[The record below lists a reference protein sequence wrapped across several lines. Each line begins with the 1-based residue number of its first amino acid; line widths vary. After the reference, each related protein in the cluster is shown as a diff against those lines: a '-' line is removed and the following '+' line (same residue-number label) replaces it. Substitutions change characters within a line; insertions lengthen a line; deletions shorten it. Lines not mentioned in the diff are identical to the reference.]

1 LAAQARP
8 AMIVLRE
15 SRATAARLRRDLPR
29 GRRRARNDMTRTL
42 VFALAA
48 AASLLGPSMASAQQT
63 IRVGWTIPAEESK
76 YWMMRRP
83 EQFPDLG
90 KGYKVEWVQFQG
102 TAPMVQAMAAGALDC
117 STQGVLSMAQGAIQ
131 ANLETYIVAQHVGEK
146 PGSFSVYWAVKEDSP
161 IKTIADM
168 KGKSVGINVFGSG
181 IYGPMA
187 LLLKRNGVDAEKD
200 IKLVETGFPASEDAI
215 RSGRVDVGVLN
226 QPFAARAEAKGGLRK
241 LFALEDQQKNIAG
254 MGKAMADRD
263 ETLKV
268 VSEVTKAPVQVLDTY
283 LLKPNDFARE
293 PGAKPNFDGIQAML
307 DIYAETGMLSKK
319 LDAQKFKHPTI
330 VAPLQ

>member
-1 LAAQARP
+1 
-8 AMIVLRE
+8 
-15 SRATAARLRRDLPR
+15 
-29 GRRRARNDMTRTL
+29 
-42 VFALAA
+42 
-48 AASLLGPSMASAQQT
+48 
-63 IRVGWTIPAEESK
+63 
-76 YWMMRRP
+76 
-83 EQFPDLG
+83 
-90 KGYKVEWVQFQG
+90 
-102 TAPMVQAMAAGALDC
+102 
-117 STQGVLSMAQGAIQ
+117 
-131 ANLETYIVAQHVGEK
+131 
-146 PGSFSVYWAVKEDSP
+146 VKDDSP

-241 LFALEDQQKNIAG
+241 LFALEDQQKNIVHIMEVCRKDFVDKNPGLVRSYVRDLTAG
-254 MGKAMADRD
+254 MGKAMANRD

-268 VSEVTKAPVQVLDTY
+268 VSEVTKAPVAVLDTY

-293 PGAKPNFDGIQAML
+293 AGAKPNFDGIQAML
-307 DIYAETGMLSKK
+307 DIYAETGMLAKK
-319 LDAQKFKHPTI
+319 LDAQSFKHPTI